1 VFRLFSQ
8 QNQILMDPLYVAPVV
23 HRHCVVHHESL
34 IRLQNGFEFL
44 VRLAY
49 FS

>member
-1 VFRLFSQ
+1 VASQ
-8 QNQILMDPLYVAPVV
+8 QNQILMGQLCVAPVV
-23 HRHCVVHHESL
+23 RRHCVVRHESL

-44 VRLAY
+44 VHLAY